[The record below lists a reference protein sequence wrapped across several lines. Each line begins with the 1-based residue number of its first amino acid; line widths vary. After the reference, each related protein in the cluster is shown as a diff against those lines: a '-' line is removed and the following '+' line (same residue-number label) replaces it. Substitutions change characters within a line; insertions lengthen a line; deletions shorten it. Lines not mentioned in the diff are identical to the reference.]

1 MRITQHQKI
10 INLCYDGQWVCQN
23 QFRALYIFSPHKR
36 RSEIELRGRYYFKKQ
51 KCQHGVANQ
60 FDYQMLDNPDYVPSK
75 PMTSNELLQVSLGK
89 GFEKP

>member
-10 INLCYDGQWVCQN
+10 INLCYDGRWVCQN

-36 RSEIELRGRYYFKKQ
+36 RAEIELRGRYRFIKR

-60 FDYQMLDNPDYVPSK
+60 FDYQMLENPNYVPPK
-75 PMTSNELLQVSLGK
+75 QITSDELLQKSLI
-89 GFEKP
+89 